1 MEETKME
8 QYRAGKMVKFI
19 CSNCDYPLND
29 IFYVPDLICLICGEI
44 EMTPVSVPHTHRVD
58 DVEAEN
64 IGISS
69 VLVIKESHIA
79 IHTWPY
85 YQAARIVIDSCKD
98 FSDQTILTFLQEK
111 LKTQN
116 INVIQE
122 ESHS

>member
-1 MEETKME
+1 
-8 QYRAGKMVKFI
+8 
-19 CSNCDYPLND
+19 
-29 IFYVPDLICLICGEI
+29 
-44 EMTPVSVPHTHRVD
+44 MTPVSVPHTHRVD

-98 FSDQTILTFLQEK
+98 FSCDSILGFLMKK
-111 LKTQN
+111 LQTQN